1 MKWLSAWARRRQG
14 DDALPVELQARRI
27 YILPT
32 RVGVAAGALLLMM
45 LLTALNYG
53 NSMAMFITFLLAGV
67 AVMGIH
73 ECHRNLKGLR
83 VTMAESTECQAGH
96 PGLVRM
102 HFENPHVFVRRAL
115 TLRCAEAPPN
125 RFELAPRSTA
135 TRDVLLPPLPR
146 GRHTLPRL
154 HLETRAPMG
163 LFRAWAWIHLPL
175 EIIVYPQPAGEL
187 PLPSA
192 DGSRDRRRGSSAAS
206 GSEEW
211 SALRPFVVGDS
222 PRGVAWKLYARGAP
236 LLVAQYE
243 GEAGGRR
250 HLDLVQCRHLPLEA
264 GLSQIADWIR
274 RCERRAEAYSLQLPG
289 TSLPAGRG
297 ARQRRD
303 ALRALALYPHA

>member
-1 MKWLSAWARRRQG
+1 VKEWLSAWARRRQG
-14 DDALPVELQARRI
+14 DDGLPLELQARRI

-32 RVGVAAGALLLMM
+32 RVGLPAGALLFMM

-53 NSMAMFITFLLAGV
+53 NSMALFITFLLAGV

-83 VTMAESTECQAGH
+83 VTMAESTECQAGR
-96 PGLVRM
+96 PGRVRM
-102 HFENPHVFVRRAL
+102 HFENPHAFVRRAL
-115 TLRCAEAPPN
+115 TLRCEGAPPG
-125 RFELAPRSTA
+125 RFELPPRSTG
-135 TRDVLLPPLPR
+135 TQDVVLPAWPR
-146 GRHTLPRL
+146 GRHRLPRL

-175 EIIVYPQPAGEL
+175 EIIVYPRPAGDL

-192 DGSRDRRRGSSAAS
+192 DGSHDQRSGAAAS

-211 SALRPFVVGDS
+211 SALRPFVAGDS

-243 GEAGGRR
+243 EEAGGRR
-250 HLDLVQCRHLPLEA
+250 HLDLRQCQHLPLEA
-264 GLSQIADWIR
+264 ALSQMADWVQ
-274 RCERRAEAYSLQLPG
+274 RCEQRAEAYSLQLPG
-289 TSLPAGRG
+289 TALPVGSG
-297 ARQRRD
+297 VRQRRD
-303 ALRALALYPHA
+303 ALRALALYPHG